1 MAIRSWAVQRPHD
14 YALLY
19 GTPIPGYAAPDDTV
33 SPGTRVSLAL
43 VGIVADAARDGSLEV
58 SIEAPGG
65 VTISEGT
72 TASLRRLLDVI
83 EHAALSEPTMFA
95 VILAWTQLF
104 GLLTFELFSQTRDI
118 VDDDALL
125 FRDAAI
131 TMARRIGLAE
141 S

>member
-1 MAIRSWAVQRPHD
+1 MFRAWAVQRPHD

-43 VGIVADAARDGSLEV
+43 VGIVADAARDGSLEE
-58 SIEAPGG
+58 SGS
-65 VTISEGT
+65 VTISER
-72 TASLRRLLDVI
+72 TAVSLRRLLDVI
-83 EHAALSEPTMFA
+83 EHPEVPEGTMFA
-95 VILAWTQLF
+95 IILAWTQLF

-125 FRDAAI
+125 FRDAAM